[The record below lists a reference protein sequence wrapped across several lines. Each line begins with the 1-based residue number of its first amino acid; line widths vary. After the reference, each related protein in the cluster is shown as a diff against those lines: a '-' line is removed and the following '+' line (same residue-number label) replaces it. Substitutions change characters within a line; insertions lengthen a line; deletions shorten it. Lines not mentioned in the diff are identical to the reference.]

1 MYCMAHYPVYCPIAL
16 QVLNNWTVITEGFVA
31 VTSSAAR
38 VFFAAFYVAG
48 VLICLNLLVAFA
60 IDAFMT
66 IVDERKGWAAAEG
79 SSTPPTDND
88 HTFNAATVAGLS
100 GEYRVRL
107 PSVASPMR
115 GEGAL
120 PRRCAA
126 SLLGTVSSPASTPPI
141 NYALEQPPSA
151 SGNR

>member
-1 MYCMAHYPVYCPIAL
+1 MYCMARYPVHCPIAL
-16 QVLNNWTVITEGFVA
+16 QVLNNWTVITEGFVV

-66 IVDERKGWAAAEG
+66 IVDERKGWVAAEG
-79 SSTPPTDND
+79 SSAAPPTHND
-88 HTFNAATVAGLS
+88 LTFNAATVAGLS

-107 PSVASPMR
+107 PTRS
-115 GEGAL
+115 EGAL
-120 PRRCAA
+120 PRPCAE
-126 SLLGTVSSPASTPPI
+126 SPLGTRSPAPTPPI